1 MAIINRG
8 LVGIAA
14 LAAWGC
20 PALAGGP
27 VIDDLKLV
35 ASDPVIGDEFGSEVS
50 INAGWAV
57 IGAPRD
63 NIFGANSGSAYVFVK
78 GAGGFWFEDQ
88 KITPSTAMASANFG
102 AAVAMG
108 DGFLIAGAPVQAPGG
123 VFRAGTAYVFEYDG
137 QRWFEADQFLPPDLA
152 GKDRMGTSAA
162 VSGDVAVIGA
172 PGDGFFD
179 FVLGKVFV
187 YRREANGFWNYET
200 TLYASDAADN
210 DHFGASVAIDGDRIV
225 VGADRNDDGGSS
237 SGSAYV
243 FDRQLPSGQWVET
256 AKLVAPD
263 ASSGDQFGNSIAV
276 SGDLI
281 AVGAFRDDTDS
292 GITNTG
298 SVYLFEES
306 AFGGWAMLQRIDAG
320 SGMVAYDAFG
330 SSVALEGS
338 TVFVG
343 APTEASPLVSAGKAY
358 RFERPIGA
366 GTWVKTLTL
375 EPSDGE
381 PGDFFGDAV
390 AFDGLRAMV
399 GARWDDTTEDNA
411 GSATVFSF
419 VEECVGDLN
428 GDAVIDTADLGVL
441 IADFGMPSIRADL
454 NGDGIV
460 DTADLGVLISVF
472 GQDCE

>member
-1 MAIINRG
+1 MAITNRG
-8 LVGIAA
+8 LVGIAVV
-14 LAAWGC
+14 AACGC
-20 PALAGGP
+20 SALAGGP
-27 VIDDLKLV
+27 IVDDLKLV

-50 INAGWAV
+50 ILAGWSV

-63 NIFGANSGSAYVFVK
+63 NVFGANSGSAYVFIK
-78 GAGGFWFEDQ
+78 GAGGHWFEEQ
-88 KITPSTAMASANFG
+88 KITPSTAMSSANFG

-108 DGFLIAGAPVQAPGG
+108 DGFFIAGAPVQAPGG

-152 GKDRMGTSAA
+152 GKDRMGTSVAI
-162 VSGDVAVIGA
+162 SGDVAVIGA

-179 FVLGKVFV
+179 FVLGKAFV

-225 VGADRNDDGGSS
+225 VGADRNDDGGTS

-243 FDRQLPSGQWVET
+243 FDRQLPSGQWIET

-263 ASSGDQFGNSIAV
+263 ASPGDQFGNSIAV
-276 SGDLI
+276 SGDLV

-292 GITNTG
+292 GIVNTG
-298 SVYLFEES
+298 SVYLFEKGT
-306 AFGGWAMLQRIDAG
+306 FGGWTMVDRIDAG
-320 SGMVAYDAFG
+320 SGMMAYDAFG
-330 SSVALEGS
+330 SSVALNGS
-338 TVFVG
+338 AVIVG
-343 APTEASPLVSAGKAY
+343 APTEASPLVSPGKAY
-358 RFERPIGA
+358 RFERTVGA
-366 GTWVKTLTL
+366 SAWIKTLTF

-390 AFDGLRAMV
+390 SFDGLRAVV
-399 GARWDDTTEDNA
+399 GARWDDTTENNA

-419 VEECVGDLN
+419 VEECLGDLN
-428 GDAVIDTADLGVL
+428 GDGAIDAADLGVL
-441 IADFGMPSIRADL
+441 IADFGMSSVRADI

-460 DTADLGVLISVF
+460 DAGDLGLLIGVF
-472 GQDCE
+472 GEVCE